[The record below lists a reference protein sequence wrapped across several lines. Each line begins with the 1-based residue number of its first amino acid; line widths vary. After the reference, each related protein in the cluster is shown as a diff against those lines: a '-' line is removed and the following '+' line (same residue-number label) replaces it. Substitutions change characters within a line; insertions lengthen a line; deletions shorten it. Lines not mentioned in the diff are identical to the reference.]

1 MRKLVAIDLDGTFL
15 NQYYTISSLHA
26 STVKKAQQKG
36 AEIVIATGRA
46 NFDVQRLFQNE
57 QLSTWVIG
65 ANGATTYDPEGNL
78 SVALPMET
86 IYAKEIITWLNEE
99 NYYYEIVTDNDI
111 FITSKAK
118 QLLQD
123 EMDIVQ
129 DTDRSE
135 MESARK
141 RQLGQANIQEI
152 EDYIDVFQTEKE
164 IYKITIVSFDE
175 ERRRVAADT
184 LSKEGLNLFS
194 SADFNLEIVDAKA
207 SKGNALKKL
216 AKKLDMKQEDII
228 AIGDSMND
236 LPMLEI
242 AGTKVAMGNATEEVK
257 QHCDYTTETNE
268 DDGVA
273 HMLEREI
280 LQK

>member
-65 ANGATTYDPEGNL
+65 ANGATTYDPEGHL
-78 SVALPMET
+78 TVSLPMET

-99 NYYYEIVTDNDI
+99 NYYYEIVTDNEI

-129 DTDRSE
+129 SAERSE
-135 MESARK
+135 MERARE
-141 RQLGQANIQEI
+141 RQLGQANLQEI
-152 EDYIDVFQTEKE
+152 EDYIDVFQSEKE

-175 ERRRVAADT
+175 ERRRIAADT
-184 LSKEGLNLFS
+184 LSKKGLNLFS
-194 SADFNLEIVDAKA
+194 SADFNLEIVDNKA

-216 AKKLDMKQEDII
+216 AKKLDMKQDDII

-268 DDGVA
+268 KDGVA

>member
-15 NQYYTISSLHA
+15 NQNYTISSLHA
-26 STVKKAQQKG
+26 DAVKKAQQKG

-46 NFDVQRLFQNE
+46 NFDVQRIFQNE

-65 ANGATTYDPEGNL
+65 ANGAVSYDPEGNL
-78 SVALPMET
+78 KVPLPLET

-123 EMDIVQ
+123 EMDIVRNV
-129 DTDRSE
+129 DKNE
-135 MESARK
+135 MERACE
-141 RQLGQANIQEI
+141 RQLGQANLQEI
-152 EDYIDVFQTEKE
+152 DDYIDVFQSEKE

-184 LSKEGLNLFS
+184 LSKKGLNLFS
-194 SADFNLEIVDAKA
+194 SADFNLEIVDGKA

-216 AKKLDMKQEDII
+216 AKKLDVKKEDII

-236 LPMLEI
+236 LPMLEV

-268 DDGVA
+268 KDGVA
-273 HMLEREI
+273 RMLEREI

>member
-1 MRKLVAIDLDGTFL
+1 MPKLVAIDLDGTFL
-15 NQYYTISSLHA
+15 NQNYTISSLHA
-26 STVKKAQQKG
+26 DAVKKAQQKG

-46 NFDVQRLFQNE
+46 DFDVRRLFQSE

-65 ANGATTYDPEGNL
+65 ANGASTCDPEGYL
-78 SVALPMET
+78 TVSIPMET
-86 IYAKEIITWLNEE
+86 IYAKEIIAWLNEE
-99 NYYYEIVTDNDI
+99 NYYYEIVTNNDI
-111 FITSKAK
+111 FITKKAK

-123 EMDIVQ
+123 EMDIVWNV
-129 DTDRSE
+129 DRNE
-135 MESARK
+135 MERACE
-141 RQLGQANIQEI
+141 RQLGQANLQEI
-152 EDYIDVFQTEKE
+152 DDYIEVFQAEKQ

-184 LSKEGLNLFS
+184 LSKKGLNLFS
-194 SADFNLEIVDAKA
+194 SADFNIEIVDGKA

-216 AKKLDMKQEDII
+216 AKKLDVKQEDII

-236 LPMLEI
+236 LPMLEV
-242 AGTKVAMGNATEEVK
+242 AGTKVAMGNATDEVK

-268 DDGVA
+268 KDGVA

>member
-1 MRKLVAIDLDGTFL
+1 MPKLVAIDLDGTFL
-15 NQYYTISSLHA
+15 NQNYTISSLHA
-26 STVKKAQQKG
+26 DAVKKAQQKG

-46 NFDVQRLFQNE
+46 DFDVRRLFQSE

-65 ANGATTYDPEGNL
+65 ANGASTYDPEGYL
-78 SVALPMET
+78 TVSLPMET

-99 NYYYEIVTDNDI
+99 NYYYEIVTNNDI
-111 FITSKAK
+111 FITKKAK
-118 QLLQD
+118 QVLQD
-123 EMDIVQ
+123 EMDIVRNV
-129 DTDRSE
+129 DRNE
-135 MESARK
+135 MERACE
-141 RQLGQANIQEI
+141 RQLGQANLQEI
-152 EDYIDVFQTEKE
+152 DDYIDVFQAEKG

-184 LSKEGLNLFS
+184 LSKKGLNLFS
-194 SADFNLEIVDAKA
+194 SADFNIEIVDGKA

-216 AKKLDMKQEDII
+216 AKKLDVKQEDII

-236 LPMLEI
+236 LPMLEV
-242 AGTKVAMGNATEEVK
+242 AGTKVAMGNATDEVK

-268 DDGVA
+268 KDGVA